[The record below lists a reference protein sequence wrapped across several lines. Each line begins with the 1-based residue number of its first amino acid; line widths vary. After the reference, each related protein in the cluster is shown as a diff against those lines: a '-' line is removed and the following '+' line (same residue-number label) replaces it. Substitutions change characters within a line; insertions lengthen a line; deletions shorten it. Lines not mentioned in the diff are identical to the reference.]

1 MFPMNSLVFA
11 EYISDDLIG
20 LLEKLKTI
28 VSTNAAGSV
37 SGLIWVTQNIQTAAD
52 NNDLEAASEL
62 LQEGANIVADL
73 LPKLTDGQIFDAEF
87 QVLKANI
94 ELNDKLASGDGDFDY
109 VTAFVAFIVL
119 KLEQPLYDV

>member
-1 MFPMNSLVFA
+1 MNSLVFA

-94 ELNDKLASGDGDFDY
+94 ELNDKLPSGDGDFDD

-119 KLEQPLYDV
+119 KLEQALYDV

>member
-28 VSTNAAGSV
+28 VSTNAVGSV

-62 LQEGANIVADL
+62 LQQGANIVADL

-119 KLEQPLYDV
+119 KFHSKI

>member
-73 LPKLTDGQIFDAEF
+73 LSKLTDGLIFDAGF